1 VGDVKD
7 TALAAE
13 LLGQHE
19 PLRRALTAAGS
30 RAWETTMDPA
40 NRVRVPVLRR
50 RWWVARVSRRPM
62 SEERMA
68 QLKVLSG
75 LFDELLEEQNDADE
89 IRQRRRGLGR

>member
-1 VGDVKD
+1 M
-7 TALAAE
+7 
-13 LLGQHE
+13 
-19 PLRRALTAAGS
+19 
-30 RAWETTMDPA
+30 W
-40 NRVRVPVLRR
+40 RVRVPVLRR